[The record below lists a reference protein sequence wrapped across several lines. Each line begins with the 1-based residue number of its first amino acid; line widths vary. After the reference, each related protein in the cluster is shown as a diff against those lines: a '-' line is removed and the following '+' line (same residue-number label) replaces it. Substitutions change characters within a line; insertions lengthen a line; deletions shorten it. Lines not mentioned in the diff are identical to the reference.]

1 MPTIAFYIT
10 YKKSEQCEHIKIL
23 VILIMLEMLPHLKLA
38 VNITT
43 LYHKVRH

>member
-10 YKKSEQCEHIKIL
+10 YKKSEQCEHINEIL
-23 VILIMLEMLPHLKLA
+23 VMLMLEMLLYLKLS

-43 LYHKVRH
+43 HVS

>member
-10 YKKSEQCEHIKIL
+10 YKKSEQCEHINEIL
-23 VILIMLEMLPHLKLA
+23 VMLIMLEMLLYLKLS

-43 LYHKVRH
+43 HVS